1 MSETNQKT
9 IGVSAV
15 AKAKQRNM
23 LKRQRIAVIF
33 IAAALLLLAAALAV
47 VAYVVDIYVFE
58 DIDKT
63 EYYVKRVDGS
73 YALCHK
79 SGEVCD
85 ISEDSGKTYYQTALG
100 TLVSVDPEKGTT
112 SIYAT
117 VHTEG
122 TEVRDFGEYVLLYKR
137 LTYDQNSTKD
147 QSRIIAS
154 IEVRNSYG
162 TYTFMRNEKGDFV
175 ILGNED
181 APFSAESFAQL
192 AVTCGYTL
200 STRRLEDTVKL
211 PDGQVDY
218 AEYGLASEIR
228 ERVETD
234 ENGEEI
240 TVRYEYTPTCFEI
253 TTMTGESHKVTVGD
267 ATVTGTGYYARYEG
281 RDTIY
286 VIGANGVSELLMG
299 RIESFI
305 TPMIV
310 YPMGLTE
317 YFNVADFRIFDN
329 IDYEAIYTALA
340 EKFGK
345 EDTGSREFLEEY
357 ERLFALHSHKVCDF
371 YYSDLAQRTGSM
383 YAYVPYISNLEYASG
398 YYLNHD
404 NVDKVLYGFYQTE
417 FNEVVKLSPSHEEL
431 EEYGLA
437 DAPYVVA
444 FLFRTENEKGE
455 TVFVEN
461 FVEIS
466 HKTEDGLFYAYS
478 QTYDMIVSVNE
489 SSFAFLEWDETYWF
503 DDSFI
508 QLSISNIDSIMIESP
523 AFKTEFTIEDSAS
536 KYLAYVAKSGNK
548 ITVGDK
554 EYKIVKDSESGKYVL
569 TSSDRRVDPLYSG
582 DYLITPTVYTMPE
595 PAAENYIFSE
605 SSRVDLNG
613 DGNNDGVI
621 YYFYDVVSNG
631 KEFGLVAQVM
641 YADLQGNPVSDTKL
655 VQGEKAYQ
663 SSFFMTKNGYLYF
676 TDKYT
681 ATGMYLENTYGK
693 YSRGGWAEGAV
704 YVTSDGKYVLVS
716 GETGAWCI
724 IDDLASGLYLA
735 DSENSRLA
743 ERAVEIPAI
752 YGADGKIKRYSDIY
766 YPLTDKKI
774 AYDEERDEIV
784 AYNKV
789 KKEWEKIS
797 YSDCTIGVWNTGEYY
812 VLEGGVLIMVDSNT
826 GDWGEVAVL
835 SNPLYVAN
843 IKANGELLDY
853 TVEKDGYS
861 EASKTAGAMQN
872 FQELYKYLLTGS
884 FEGIAELTEEEKLA
898 FRANDDFLTGGE
910 NGECVLKMTT
920 KATDFKGNTRDVV
933 YRFYRYSE
941 RRVYATVELLGEN
954 GESSSE
960 KAYGNFCVLYTFVQ
974 KVIADAEKVVNGEA
988 VYSTQKY

>member
-1 MSETNQKT
+1 MSETNQKN

-15 AKAKQRNM
+15 ARAKRRNM
-23 LKRQRIAVIF
+23 LRRQRLAIIF
-33 IAAALLLLAAALAV
+33 IAAALVLLAIALCV

-58 DIDKT
+58 DVDKT

-73 YALCHK
+73 YALCYK

-137 LTYDQNSTKD
+137 LTYDKNSTKD
-147 QSRIIAS
+147 QSRVIAS
-154 IEVRNSYG
+154 IEVHNANG
-162 TYTFMRNEKGDFV
+162 TYTFIRNESGDFV
-175 ILGNED
+175 ILGNES

-200 STRRLEDTVKL
+200 STRRLENPVKL
-211 PDGQVDY
+211 SDGQVDY

-228 ERVETD
+228 QRVEID
-234 ENGEEI
+234 GNGEEI
-240 TVRYEYTPTCFEI
+240 TVEYEYTPTWYEI

-299 RIESFI
+299 RIETFI

-310 YPMGLTE
+310 HPME
-317 YFNVADFRIFDN
+317 INNYFNVMDFRIFDN
-329 IDYEAIYTALA
+329 IDYVAIYTALA

-345 EDTGSREFLEEY
+345 EDTESEEFLKEY
-357 ERLFALHSHKVCDF
+357 ERLFTLHSHKVCDF

-383 YAYVPYISNLEYASG
+383 YAYVPYISNLEYAAG
-398 YYLNHD
+398 YYLDHD
-404 NVDKVLYGFYQTE
+404 NVDVVLSGFYQTE
-417 FNEVVKLSPSHEEL
+417 FNEVVKLSPTYEEL

-437 DAPYVVA
+437 NAPYVVG
-444 FLFRTENEKGE
+444 FLFKTANEKGE
-455 TVFVEN
+455 TVFAEN

-466 HKTEDGLFYAYS
+466 YKTEDGLFYAYS
-478 QTYDMIVSVNE
+478 QTYDMIVSVKE

-503 DDSFI
+503 DDSFV
-508 QLSISNIDSIMIESP
+508 QLNISNIDSIIIESP
-523 AFKTEFTIEDSAS
+523 AFKTEFEIEDSAS
-536 KYLAYVAKSGNK
+536 KYLAYVARSGNK
-548 ITVGDK
+548 ITVGEK
-554 EYKIVKDSESGKYVL
+554 EYRIVKDNESGKYVIE
-569 TSSDRRVDPLYSG
+569 SDGKRVDPLYSG
-582 DYLITPTVYTMPE
+582 DYLITPTVYTMPDAE
-595 PAAENYIFSE
+595 AENYIFAE
-605 SSRVDLNG
+605 SSQVDLNG

-641 YADLQGNPVSDTKL
+641 YADLNGNPLTDAKL
-655 VQGEKAYQ
+655 VQGEKAYTSQ
-663 SSFFMTKNGYLYF
+663 FFMTKNGYLYF

-693 YSRGGWAEGAV
+693 YNRGGWAEGSV

-716 GETGAWCI
+716 SETGAWCI
-724 IDDLASGLYLA
+724 VDGISSGLYLA

-743 ERAVEIPAI
+743 ERAVEIPAK

-789 KKEWEKIS
+789 KKEWNKIS

-812 VLEGGVLIMVDSNT
+812 VLDGGILVMVDSKT

-843 IKANGELLDY
+843 IKADGELLDY

-861 EASKTAGAMQN
+861 EASKSASAMQN

-884 FEGIAELTEEEKLA
+884 FEGLAELTEEEKLA
-898 FRANDDFLTGGE
+898 FRASDDFISGGK
-910 NGECVLKMTT
+910 NGECVLKITV
-920 KATDFKGNTRDVV
+920 KASDFKGNTRDAV

-941 RRVYATVELLGEN
+941 RRVYITVELLDES

-960 KAYGNFCVLYTFVQ
+960 RAYGNFCVLYTFVQ
-974 KVIADAEKVVNGEA
+974 KVIADAQKAVDGEA
-988 VYSTQKY
+988 IYSSQKY

>member
-9 IGVSAV
+9 TGVSAV
-15 AKAKQRNM
+15 ARAKQRNM
-23 LKRQRIAVIF
+23 LKRQRLAVIL
-33 IAAALLLLAAALAV
+33 IAAALVLLAVALCV
-47 VAYVVDIYVFE
+47 VSYVVDIYVFE

-63 EYYVKRVDGS
+63 EYLVKKVDGA
-73 YALCHK
+73 YALCYK

-85 ISEDSGKTYYQTALG
+85 ISEDSGKKYYQTALG
-100 TLVSVDPEKGTT
+100 TLVTVDSKSGAT
-112 SIYAT
+112 SIFAT

-122 TEVRDFGEYVLLYKR
+122 TEVRDYGEYVLLYKR
-137 LTYDQNSTKD
+137 LTYDKNSTKD
-147 QSRIIAS
+147 QSRVIAS
-154 IEVRNSYG
+154 IEVHNANGS
-162 TYTFMRNEKGDFV
+162 YTFIRNNEGDFV
-175 ILGNED
+175 ILGNEG

-200 STRRLEDTVKL
+200 STRRLENPVKL
-211 PDGQVDY
+211 GDGSVDY
-218 AEYGLASEIR
+218 SEYGLAGEIR

-234 ENGEEI
+234 EEGNEI
-240 TVRYEYTPTCFEI
+240 TVEYEYEPTWYEI

-267 ATVTGTGYYARYEG
+267 ATVTGSGYYARYEG

-305 TPMIV
+305 TPTIV
-310 YPMGLTE
+310 HPMTLTD
-317 YFNVADFRIFDN
+317 YFNVVDFRIFDN
-329 IDYEAIYTALA
+329 IDYNAIYTALA
-340 EKFGK
+340 EKFGDG
-345 EDTGSREFLEEY
+345 DTQSKEFLEEY

-371 YYSDLAQRTGSM
+371 YYSDLEERKGSM
-383 YAYVPYISNLEYASG
+383 YEYVPFISNLEYASG

-404 NVDKVLYGFYQTE
+404 NVDVVLSGFYKTE
-417 FNEVVKLSPSHEEL
+417 FNEVVKLSPSYEEL

-437 DAPYVVA
+437 NAPYVVG
-444 FLFRTENEKGE
+444 FLYKTQNEKGE
-455 TVFVEN
+455 TVYVEN

-466 HKTEDGLFYAYS
+466 YKTDDGIFYAYS

-489 SSFAFLEWDETYWF
+489 ASFAFLEWDETYWF

-508 QLSISNIDSIMIESP
+508 QTSISNIESIIIESP
-523 AFKTEFTIEDSAS
+523 AFKTEFEIEDSAS
-536 KYLAYVAKSGNK
+536 KYLGYLSRPGNK
-548 ITVGDK
+548 ITVGEK
-554 EYKIVKDSESGKYVL
+554 EYKIVKDSESGKYVIE
-569 TSSDRRVDPLYSG
+569 SKDGRVDPLYSG
-582 DYLITPTVYTMPE
+582 DYLITPTVYTTPKAE
-595 PAAENYIFSE
+595 AENYIFSE
-605 SSRVDLNG
+605 SSRVDMNG

-631 KEFGLVAQVM
+631 KEYGLVAQVM
-641 YADLQGNPVSDTKL
+641 YADLNGNALTDTKL
-655 VQGEKAYQ
+655 VEGEKAYT

-693 YSRGGWAEGAV
+693 YERGGWAEGSV
-704 YVTSDGKYVLVS
+704 YVTSGGKYVLVS

-724 IDDLASGLYLA
+724 VDGISSGLYLC
-735 DSENSRLA
+735 DSERSRLA
-743 ERAVEIPAI
+743 ERAVEIPAV

-789 KKEWEKIS
+789 KKEWQKIS

-812 VLEGGVLIMVDSNT
+812 VLDGGILVMVDSKT

-835 SNPLYVAN
+835 SNPLYVAD
-843 IKANGELLDY
+843 IKADGEVLDY
-853 TVEKDGYS
+853 TVTKDGYS
-861 EASKTAGAMQN
+861 EASKSASAMQN

-884 FEGIAELTEEEKLA
+884 FEGLADLTEEEKAA
-898 FRANDDFLTGGE
+898 FRANDDFAGGGE
-910 NGECVLKMTT
+910 NGDCLLKITVRSS
-920 KATDFKGNTRDVV
+920 DLKGNSRDTV

-941 RRVYATVELLGEN
+941 RRVYVTVELLDES

-960 KAYGNFCVLYTFVQ
+960 RAYGNFCVLYTFVR
-974 KVIADAEKVVNGEA
+974 KVIGDAEKVTNGEA